1 MNSYKTRGG
10 VSKMKYYNK
19 LKKCKICGSKS
30 LTDVIEI
37 SPQYLS
43 STFIKDNTNNELSK
57 IKIPL
62 TLALCDRSID
72 KNACSHLQLKEEIL
86 PDLLYSQYFYRSS
99 TNTTMQNDLRN
110 VIEDIQSKVNLKPND
125 IVVDI
130 GANDCT
136 MLSFYPSAYR
146 RVGIEPAKNI
156 DWSHIDK
163 SISILNGYF
172 ESSLFIKSFPNE
184 RVKAFSCCAMFYDLE
199 NPHQFVSDIKK
210 LLHPEGIWCIQL
222 SYLPLMFKNL
232 NFYDICHEHLSYYS
246 LEGLEIL
253 MSKNGLKIFDAS
265 TNAVNGGSIRVFVT
279 HEENNANVT
288 SQGLSNLEDLRKI
301 EASMDLDNPQTY
313 RNFFITMQELSN
325 KVIDYIRSE
334 IQKGNKVLG
343 LGASTKGNVLIQ
355 FFGITKNI
363 MPYISEKNPD
373 KVGLRTMG
381 TDIELISEEQAREMK
396 PSVMLVLPWYFKDEI
411 VKRESSYIRDGGSLL
426 FPMPYAHIVN
436 KEGEIS
442 I

>member
-1 MNSYKTRGG
+1 
-10 VSKMKYYNK
+10 MK
-19 LKKCKICGSKS
+19 LEKCKICGSKS

-37 SPQYLS
+37 APQYLS
-43 STFIKDNTNNELSK
+43 STFVKDNASNALSK

-62 TLALCDRSID
+62 TLTLCDRSI
-72 KNACSHLQLKEEIL
+72 NRSACGHLQLREEII
-86 PDLLYSQYFYRSS
+86 PDLLYNQYFYRSS
-99 TNTTMQNDLRN
+99 TNITMQKDLRN

-136 MLSFYPSAYR
+136 MVGFYPSSYR

-156 DWSHIDK
+156 NWSHVDK
-163 SISILNGYF
+163 SIKILNGYF
-172 ESSLFIKSFPNE
+172 ESSLFTKAFPNE

-199 NPHQFVSDIKK
+199 NPHKFVLDIKK

-222 SYLPLMFKNL
+222 SYLPLMLKNL

-246 LEGLEIL
+246 LEGIETL
-253 MSKNGLKIFDAS
+253 MMKNGLKVVDAS
-265 TNAVNGGSIRVFVT
+265 TNDVNGGSFRIFVT
-279 HEENNANVT
+279 HEESDINVT
-288 SQGLSNLEDLRKI
+288 RQGLSNLEELRKM
-301 EASMDLDNPQTY
+301 ETSMDLHNPQTY
-313 RNFFITMQELSN
+313 KNFFNTMQKLSK
-325 KVIDYIRSE
+325 KVTDYIQSE
-334 IQKGNKVLG
+334 IQKGNKILG